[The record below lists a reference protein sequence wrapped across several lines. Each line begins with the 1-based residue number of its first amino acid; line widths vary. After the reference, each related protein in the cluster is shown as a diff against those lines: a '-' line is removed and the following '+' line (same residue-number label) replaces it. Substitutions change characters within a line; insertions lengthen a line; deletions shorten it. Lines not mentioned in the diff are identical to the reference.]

1 MCCIKVHPSS
11 QAGFKIP
18 MCKSRFLQSCKSLL
32 VKRKNRIF
40 IEAAR
45 TMFDEYKTSDQLW
58 AEAINTACHAINRF
72 YLHKIMKKTA
82 YENLTGNKPKV
93 HYFRVFGS
101 KCFILNN
108 KSKSSIFAPKVD
120 EGFMLGC
127 GSNAHAYRVFN
138 KAFGWVEIAKDVTFD
153 EFNGSQEQFDPSFVE
168 KEELPCETI
177 KKLALGE
184 VKSQERKEHE
194 EEGGTRWT
202 CAIPAQSPEV
212 PEKVPEVPDIPEKFA
227 KSKLKIKYFKMLL
240 QFLSMESMM
249 IKMKTMKINCMR
261 KKTNN
266 QFKDNDSYHTQE
278 CTKAFNATIRRGVT
292 TRSCLANFCE
302 SYSFVSSLEPLRVN
316 QALEDLNGSWMI
328 RSLW

>member
-1 MCCIKVHPSS
+1 
-11 QAGFKIP
+11 
-18 MCKSRFLQSCKSLL
+18 
-32 VKRKNRIF
+32 
-40 IEAAR
+40 
-45 TMFDEYKTSDQLW
+45 
-58 AEAINTACHAINRF
+58 
-72 YLHKIMKKTA
+72 MKKKVEQDGHA
-82 YENLTGNKPKV
+82 QFLRNLRK
-93 HYFRVFGS
+93 FR
-101 KCFILNN
+101 
-108 KSKSSIFAPKVD
+108 
-120 EGFMLGC
+120 
-127 GSNAHAYRVFN
+127 
-138 KAFGWVEIAKDVTFD
+138 
-153 EFNGSQEQFDPSFVE
+153 
-168 KEELPCETI
+168 
-177 KKLALGE
+177 
-184 VKSQERKEHE
+184 RKF
-194 EEGGTRWT
+194 RKFRT
-202 CAIPAQSPEV
+202 C
-212 PEKVPEVPDIPEKFA
+212 PEVPDITEKFT

>member
-45 TMFDEYKTSDQLW
+45 TMFDEHKTSDQLW

-108 KSKSSIFAPKVD
+108 KSKSLIFAPKVD

-138 KAFGWVEIAKDVTFD
+138 KASGWVEIAKDVTFD

-212 PEKVPEVPDIPEKFA
+212 PEKSPEVPEKVPEVPDMSGSSGYSRKVRQEQAQDQVFKDAAPIPFHGINDDQDEDYEDQLHEEEDQQPIQRQRLLPHPRVHQSVQRDHPKRGNHSFMF
-227 KSKLKIKYFKMLL
+227 SKLL
-240 QFLSMESMM
+240 
-249 IKMKTMKINCMR
+249 
-261 KKTNN
+261 
-266 QFKDNDSYHTQE
+266 
-278 CTKAFNATIRRGVT
+278 
-292 TRSCLANFCE
+292 
-302 SYSFVSSLEPLRVN
+302 
-316 QALEDLNGSWMI
+316 
-328 RSLW
+328 